1 MLKPILLV
9 SLLIR
14 KIGDIPVGML
24 FIVVRFGV
32 PVLVS
37 LIRPFEDVDAF
48 PVGAVYVEII
58 EVDLFPIYLC
68 AVGIKSGTKL
78 A

>member
-1 MLKPILLV
+1 
-9 SLLIR
+9 
-14 KIGDIPVGML
+14 ML
-24 FIVVRFGV
+24 FIVVRFGE

-48 PVGAVYVEII
+48 PVGAVYVKII
-58 EVDLFPIYLC
+58 EVNLFPIYLC